1 MKKKYIVML
10 GGVLLLAGAGLGL
23 LFGSIDMNQISRML
37 EDIPHGLRE
46 ILMIVLIAAQ
56 IFLAFLPGEPLELA
70 AGFLFGSVGGTLLCL
85 VGSLLGTAL
94 VYLLVQRYGKRLVTV
109 FFKQEQLNE
118 FTGVLKK
125 RNSMLWIF
133 LLFLIFPPEKITSMR
148 WLRDARRFEL
158 LLFLVFLIP
167 GTPKDIMTYVV
178 SLSNIALGKWLLLT
192 TVGRIPSI
200 VTSTFL
206 SGSLKEGNFVAAAG
220 VAILTILLV
229 IAGGFAY
236 KRMKEDTAI

>member
-1 MKKKYIVML
+1 
-10 GGVLLLAGAGLGL
+10 
-23 LFGSIDMNQISRML
+23 
-37 EDIPHGLRE
+37 
-46 ILMIVLIAAQ
+46 MIVLIAAQ

-133 LLFLIFPPEKITSMR
+133 LLLSLIHIWDVMQALSIGLDT
-148 WLRDARRFEL
+148 LTTAGVL
-158 LLFLVFLIP
+158 ALGIL
-167 GTPKDIMTYVV
+167 VV
-178 SLSNIALGKWLLLT
+178 S
-192 TVGRIPSI
+192 
-200 VTSTFL
+200 
-206 SGSLKEGNFVAAAG
+206 
-220 VAILTILLV
+220 TI
-229 IAGGFAY
+229 
-236 KRMKEDTAI
+236 MKAVFKPERRSVRRHVEN

>member
-133 LLFLIFPPEKITSMR
+133 LLFLIN
-148 WLRDARRFEL
+148 
-158 LLFLVFLIP
+158 
-167 GTPKDIMTYVV
+167 GTPKDINTYVV
-178 SLSNIALGKWLLLT
+178 WGNGCCSQPWDVFPAL
-192 TVGRIPSI
+192 
-200 VTSTFL
+200 
-206 SGSLKEGNFVAAAG
+206 
-220 VAILTILLV
+220 
-229 IAGGFAY
+229 
-236 KRMKEDTAI
+236 

>member
-1 MKKKYIVML
+1 MKKKYIVLL

-133 LLFLIFPPEKITSMR
+133 LLFLI
-148 WLRDARRFEL
+148 
-158 LLFLVFLIP
+158 P

-206 SGSLKEGNFVAAAG
+206 SCRSGNTYDSACNCRR
-220 VAILTILLV
+220 LCL
-229 IAGGFAY
+229 
-236 KRMKEDTAI
+236 

>member
-1 MKKKYIVML
+1 MKKKYIVLLGGMLLGGAML
-10 GGVLLLAGAGLGL
+10 GF
-23 LFGSIDMNQISRML
+23 LFGSIDMNQISRLL

-46 ILMIVLIAAQ
+46 ILMIILIAAQ

-70 AGFLFGSVGGTLLCL
+70 AGFLFGSIGGTLLCL

-94 VYLLVQRYGKRLVTV
+94 VYLLVQRYGKRLVSV

-118 FTGVLKK
+118 FSGVLKK

-133 LLFLIFPPEKITSMR
+133 LL
-148 WLRDARRFEL
+148 
-158 LLFLVFLIP
+158 FLIP

-178 SLSNIALGKWLLLT
+178 SLSNVALGKWLLLT

-206 SGSLKEGNFVAAAG
+206 SGSLKEGNFIMAAG
-220 VAILTILLV
+220 VAIFTILLV
-229 IAGGFAY
+229 IAGGFVY

>member
-1 MKKKYIVML
+1 MKKKYIVLLGGMLLGGAML
-10 GGVLLLAGAGLGL
+10 GF
-23 LFGSIDMNQISRML
+23 LFGSI

-70 AGFLFGSVGGTLLCL
+70 AGFLFGSIGGTLLCL

-94 VYLLVQRYGKRLVTV
+94 VYLLVQRYGKRLVSV

-118 FTGVLKK
+118 FNGVLKK

-133 LLFLIFPPEKITSMR
+133 LL
-148 WLRDARRFEL
+148 
-158 LLFLVFLIP
+158 FLIP

-178 SLSNIALGKWLLLT
+178 SLSNVALGKWLLLT

-206 SGSLKEGNFVAAAG
+206 SGSLKEGNFIMAAG
-220 VAILTILLV
+220 VAIFTILLV

>member
-1 MKKKYIVML
+1 MKKKYIVLLGGMLLGGAML
-10 GGVLLLAGAGLGL
+10 GF
-23 LFGSIDMNQISRML
+23 LFGSIDMNQISRLL

-70 AGFLFGSVGGTLLCL
+70 AGSIGGTLLCL

-94 VYLLVQRYGKRLVTV
+94 VYLLVQRYGKRLVSV

-118 FTGVLKK
+118 FNGVLKK

-133 LLFLIFPPEKITSMR
+133 LL
-148 WLRDARRFEL
+148 
-158 LLFLVFLIP
+158 FLIP

-178 SLSNIALGKWLLLT
+178 SLSNVALGKWLLLT

-206 SGSLKEGNFVAAAG
+206 SGSLKEGNFIMAAG
-220 VAILTILLV
+220 VAIFTILLV

>member
-1 MKKKYIVML
+1 MKKKYIVLL
-10 GGVLLLAGAGLGL
+10 GGMLLGGAVLGF
-23 LFGSIDMNQISRML
+23 LFGSIDMNQISRLL

-70 AGFLFGSVGGTLLCL
+70 AGFLFGSIGGTLLCL

-94 VYLLVQRYGKRLVTV
+94 VYLLVQRYGKRLVSV

-133 LLFLIFPPEKITSMR
+133 LL
-148 WLRDARRFEL
+148 
-158 LLFLVFLIP
+158 FLIP

-206 SGSLKEGNFVAAAG
+206 SGSLKEGNFIMAAG
-220 VAILTILLV
+220 VAVFTILLV
-229 IAGGFAY
+229 IAGGIAY

>member
-133 LLFLIFPPEKITSMR
+133 LLFLIHIICHLLHLNVSMSGREKNIY
-148 WLRDARRFEL
+148 F
-158 LLFLVFLIP
+158 F
-167 GTPKDIMTYVV
+167 
-178 SLSNIALGKWLLLT
+178 SNFSCFFYNLMI
-192 TVGRIPSI
+192 
-200 VTSTFL
+200 
-206 SGSLKEGNFVAAAG
+206 
-220 VAILTILLV
+220 
-229 IAGGFAY
+229 
-236 KRMKEDTAI
+236 

>member
-109 FFKQEQLNE
+109 FF
-118 FTGVLKK
+118 
-125 RNSMLWIF
+125 
-133 LLFLIFPPEKITSMR
+133 
-148 WLRDARRFEL
+148 
-158 LLFLVFLIP
+158 
-167 GTPKDIMTYVV
+167 
-178 SLSNIALGKWLLLT
+178 
-192 TVGRIPSI
+192 
-200 VTSTFL
+200 
-206 SGSLKEGNFVAAAG
+206 
-220 VAILTILLV
+220 
-229 IAGGFAY
+229 
-236 KRMKEDTAI
+236 

>member
-133 LLFLIFPPEKITSMR
+133 LLFLI
-148 WLRDARRFEL
+148 
-158 LLFLVFLIP
+158 P

-206 SGSLKEGNFVAAAG
+206 SGSLKEGISSQLPEWQYLRFC
-220 VAILTILLV
+220 L
-229 IAGGFAY
+229 
-236 KRMKEDTAI
+236 

>member
-133 LLFLIFPPEKITSMR
+133 LLFLIP
-148 WLRDARRFEL
+148 D
-158 LLFLVFLIP
+158 
-167 GTPKDIMTYVV
+167 TPKDIMTYVV

>member
-1 MKKKYIVML
+1 MKKKYIVLLGGMLLGGAML
-10 GGVLLLAGAGLGL
+10 GF
-23 LFGSIDMNQISRML
+23 LFGSIDMNQISRLL

-70 AGFLFGSVGGTLLCL
+70 AGFLFGSIGGTLLCL

-94 VYLLVQRYGKRLVTV
+94 VYLLVQRYGKRLVSV

-118 FTGVLKK
+118 FSGVLKK

-133 LLFLIFPPEKITSMR
+133 LL
-148 WLRDARRFEL
+148 
-158 LLFLVFLIP
+158 FLIP

-178 SLSNIALGKWLLLT
+178 SLSNVALGKWLLLT

-206 SGSLKEGNFVAAAG
+206 SGSLKEGNFIMAAG
-220 VAILTILLV
+220 VAIFTILLV
-229 IAGGFAY
+229 IAGGFVY

>member
-1 MKKKYIVML
+1 MKKKYIVLL
-10 GGVLLLAGAGLGL
+10 GGMLLGGAVLGF
-23 LFGSIDMNQISRML
+23 LFSSIDMNQISRLL

-70 AGFLFGSVGGTLLCL
+70 AGFLFGSIGGTLLCL

-94 VYLLVQRYGKRLVTV
+94 VYLLVQRYGKRLVSV

-133 LLFLIFPPEKITSMR
+133 LL
-148 WLRDARRFEL
+148 
-158 LLFLVFLIP
+158 FLIP

-206 SGSLKEGNFVAAAG
+206 SGSLKEGNFIMAAG
-220 VAILTILLV
+220 VAVFTILLV
-229 IAGGFAY
+229 IAGGIAY